1 VVAIRKLFLQLGRKS
16 MYWKL
21 KYLFCSMLFSID
33 PIVFFAEKYS
43 TRLIAQRNGGLI
55 IIQVP
60 GSKKN

>member
-1 VVAIRKLFLQLGRKS
+1 
-16 MYWKL
+16 
-21 KYLFCSMLFSID
+21 MLFSID

-60 GSKKN
+60 GSKKIKKIIVHF